1 MVKRLTIPLLALA
14 LCVSAR
20 FEKVVNYM
28 KMKPFVAALAVVAS
42 LLSFCSCEKEGV
54 KLFDGNY
61 SFKTSGILTIERTA
75 KVSESDASAEI
86 PARISDSGNRT
97 FKLPL
102 TSESGQMNIIKT
114 GDNSVIVTM
123 NIVGGDA
130 LVFNGKAEGK
140 VLTLDPAVRFLSFR
154 DGANTV
160 SLEITVSGTA
170 EKHDD
175 VAIFTLEYTG
185 GGETTLYDYK
195 ILASEVKCVAKLN
208 ED

>member
-1 MVKRLTIPLLALA
+1 M
-14 LCVSAR
+14 
-20 FEKVVNYM
+20 
-28 KMKPFVAALAVVAS
+28 S
-42 LLSFCSCEKEGV
+42 LISCEKEGV
-54 KLFDGNY
+54 KLFDGSY
-61 SFKTSGILTIERTA
+61 SFKTSGILTVERTA
-75 KVSESDASAEI
+75 KVSESDASAGILDI
-86 PARISDSGNRT
+86 PDGNRT
-97 FKLPL
+97 FRLAL
-102 TSESGQMNIIKT
+102 TSESGQMNVIKT

-123 NIVGGDA
+123 NVVGGDA
-130 LVFNGKAEGK
+130 FVFSGKAEGK
-140 VLTLDPAVRFLSFR
+140 VLTLDPAVRFVSFR

-175 VAIFTLEYTG
+175 VAVFTLEYTG

>member
-1 MVKRLTIPLLALA
+1 
-14 LCVSAR
+14 
-20 FEKVVNYM
+20 
-28 KMKPFVAALAVVAS
+28 MKPFVAALAVVVS
-42 LLSFCSCEKEGV
+42 LMSLISCEKEGV

-75 KVSESDASAEI
+75 KVSESDASAGILDI
-86 PARISDSGNRT
+86 PDGNRT
-97 FKLPL
+97 FRLAL
-102 TSESGQMNIIKT
+102 TSESGQMNVIKT

-123 NIVGGDA
+123 NVVGGEA
-130 LVFNGKAEGK
+130 FVFSGKAEGK
-140 VLTLDPAVRFLSFR
+140 VLTLDPAVRFVSFR

-160 SLEITVSGTA
+160 SLEVTVSGTA

>member
-1 MVKRLTIPLLALA
+1 
-14 LCVSAR
+14 
-20 FEKVVNYM
+20 
-28 KMKPFVAALAVVAS
+28 MKPFVAALAVVVS
-42 LLSFCSCEKEGV
+42 LMSLISCEKEGV

-61 SFKTSGILTIERTA
+61 SFKTSGILTVERTA
-75 KVSESDASAEI
+75 KVSESDASAGILDI
-86 PARISDSGNRT
+86 PDGNRT
-97 FKLPL
+97 FRLAL

-123 NIVGGDA
+123 NVVGGDA
-130 LVFNGKAEGK
+130 FVFSGKAEGK
-140 VLTLDPAVRFLSFR
+140 VLTLDPAVRFVSFR

>member
-1 MVKRLTIPLLALA
+1 MKF
-14 LCVSAR
+14 SSG
-20 FEKVVNYM
+20 FENVVNYM

-42 LLSFCSCEKEGV
+42 LMSLISCEKEGV

-61 SFKTSGILTIERTA
+61 SFKTSGILTVERTA
-75 KVSESDASAEI
+75 KVSESDASTGILDI
-86 PARISDSGNRT
+86 PDGNRT
-97 FKLPL
+97 FRLAL
-102 TSESGQMNIIKT
+102 TSESGQMNVIKT

-123 NIVGGDA
+123 NVVGGDA
-130 LVFNGKAEGK
+130 FVFSGKAEGK
-140 VLTLDPAVRFLSFR
+140 VLTLDPAVRFVSFR

-160 SLEITVSGTA
+160 SLEVTVSGTA

-175 VAIFTLEYTG
+175 VAVFTLEYTG

>member
-1 MVKRLTIPLLALA
+1 
-14 LCVSAR
+14 
-20 FEKVVNYM
+20 M

-42 LLSFCSCEKEGV
+42 LMSLISCEKEGV

-61 SFKTSGILTIERTA
+61 SFKTSGILTVERTA
-75 KVSESDASAEI
+75 KVSESDASTGILDI
-86 PARISDSGNRT
+86 PDGNRT
-97 FKLPL
+97 FRLAL
-102 TSESGQMNIIKT
+102 TSESGQMNVIKT

-123 NIVGGDA
+123 NVVGGDA
-130 LVFNGKAEGK
+130 FVFSGKAEGK
-140 VLTLDPAVRFLSFR
+140 VLTLDPAVRFVSFR

-160 SLEITVSGTA
+160 RLEITVSGTA

>member
-1 MVKRLTIPLLALA
+1 
-14 LCVSAR
+14 
-20 FEKVVNYM
+20 M
-28 KMKPFVAALAVVAS
+28 KTKPFVAALAVVVS
-42 LLSFCSCEKEGV
+42 LMSLISCEKEGV

-61 SFKTSGILTIERTA
+61 SFKTSGILTVERTA
-75 KVSESDASAEI
+75 KVSESDASAGILDI
-86 PARISDSGNRT
+86 PDGNRT
-97 FKLPL
+97 FRLAL
-102 TSESGQMNIIKT
+102 TSESGQMNVIKT

-123 NIVGGDA
+123 NVVGGDA
-130 LVFNGKAEGK
+130 FVFSGKAEGK
-140 VLTLDPAVRFLSFR
+140 VLTLDPAVRFVSFR

>member
-1 MVKRLTIPLLALA
+1 
-14 LCVSAR
+14 
-20 FEKVVNYM
+20 
-28 KMKPFVAALAVVAS
+28 MKPFVAALAVVVS
-42 LLSFCSCEKEGV
+42 LMYLISCEKEGV

-61 SFKTSGILTIERTA
+61 SFKTSGILTVERTA

-86 PARISDSGNRT
+86 LDIPDGNRT
-97 FKLPL
+97 FRLAL
-102 TSESGQMNIIKT
+102 TSESGQMNVIKT

-123 NIVGGDA
+123 NVVGGDA
-130 LVFNGKAEGK
+130 FVFSGKAEGK
-140 VLTLDPAVRFLSFR
+140 VLTLDPAVRFVSFR

-175 VAIFTLEYTG
+175 VAVFTLEYTG

>member
-1 MVKRLTIPLLALA
+1 
-14 LCVSAR
+14 
-20 FEKVVNYM
+20 M
-28 KMKPFVAALAVVAS
+28 KMKPFVAALAVVVS
-42 LLSFCSCEKEGV
+42 LMSLISCEKEGV

-61 SFKTSGILTIERTA
+61 SFKTSGILTVERTA
-75 KVSESDASAEI
+75 KVSESDASAGILDI
-86 PARISDSGNRT
+86 PDGNRT
-97 FKLPL
+97 FRLAL
-102 TSESGQMNIIKT
+102 TSESGQMNVIKT
-114 GDNSVIVTM
+114 GDNSLIVTM
-123 NIVGGDA
+123 NVVGGDA

>member
-1 MVKRLTIPLLALA
+1 
-14 LCVSAR
+14 
-20 FEKVVNYM
+20 M
-28 KMKPFVAALAVVAS
+28 KMKPFVAALAVVVS
-42 LLSFCSCEKEGV
+42 LMSFCSCEKEGV

-75 KVSESDASAEI
+75 KVSESDASAGILDI
-86 PARISDSGNRT
+86 PDGNRT
-97 FKLPL
+97 FRLAL
-102 TSESGQMNIIKT
+102 TSESGQMNVIKT

-123 NIVGGDA
+123 NVVGGDA
-130 LVFNGKAEGK
+130 FVFSGKAEGK
-140 VLTLDPAVRFLSFR
+140 VLTLDPAVRFVSFR

-160 SLEITVSGTA
+160 SLEVTVSGTA

-175 VAIFTLEYTG
+175 VAVFTLEYTG

>member
-1 MVKRLTIPLLALA
+1 
-14 LCVSAR
+14 
-20 FEKVVNYM
+20 
-28 KMKPFVAALAVVAS
+28 MKPFVAALAVVVS
-42 LLSFCSCEKEGV
+42 LMSLISCEKEGV

-61 SFKTSGILTIERTA
+61 SFKTSGILTVERTA
-75 KVSESDASAEI
+75 KVSESDASAGILDI
-86 PARISDSGNRT
+86 PDGNRT
-97 FKLPL
+97 FRLAL
-102 TSESGQMNIIKT
+102 TSESGQMNVIKT

-123 NIVGGDA
+123 NVVGGDA
-130 LVFNGKAEGK
+130 FVFSGKAEGK
-140 VLTLDPAVRFLSFR
+140 VLTLDPAVRFVSFR

-175 VAIFTLEYTG
+175 VAVFTLEYTG

>member
-1 MVKRLTIPLLALA
+1 
-14 LCVSAR
+14 
-20 FEKVVNYM
+20 M
-28 KMKPFVAALAVVAS
+28 KMKPFVAALAVVVS
-42 LLSFCSCEKEGV
+42 LMSLISCEKEGV

-61 SFKTSGILTIERTA
+61 SFKTSGILTVERTA
-75 KVSESDASAEI
+75 KVSESDASAGILDI
-86 PARISDSGNRT
+86 PDGNRT
-97 FKLPL
+97 FRLAL

-140 VLTLDPAVRFLSFR
+140 VLTLDPAVRFVSFR

-175 VAIFTLEYTG
+175 VAVFTLEYTG

>member
-1 MVKRLTIPLLALA
+1 
-14 LCVSAR
+14 
-20 FEKVVNYM
+20 M
-28 KMKPFVAALAVVAS
+28 KMKPFVAALAVVVS
-42 LLSFCSCEKEGV
+42 LMSLISCEKEGV

-75 KVSESDASAEI
+75 KVSESDASAGILDI
-86 PARISDSGNRT
+86 PDGNRT
-97 FKLPL
+97 FRLAL
-102 TSESGQMNIIKT
+102 TSESGQMNVIKI

-123 NIVGGDA
+123 NVVGGDA
-130 LVFNGKAEGK
+130 FVFSGKAEGK
-140 VLTLDPAVRFLSFR
+140 VLTLDPAVRFVSFR

>member
-1 MVKRLTIPLLALA
+1 
-14 LCVSAR
+14 
-20 FEKVVNYM
+20 
-28 KMKPFVAALAVVAS
+28 MKPFVAALAVVAS
-42 LLSFCSCEKEGV
+42 LMSFCSCEKEGV

-75 KVSESDASAEI
+75 KVSESDASAGILDI
-86 PARISDSGNRT
+86 PDGNRT
-97 FKLPL
+97 FRLAL
-102 TSESGQMNIIKT
+102 TSESGQMNVIKT

-123 NIVGGDA
+123 NVVGGDA
-130 LVFNGKAEGK
+130 FVFSGKAEGK
-140 VLTLDPAVRFLSFR
+140 VLTLDPAVRFVSFR

>member
-1 MVKRLTIPLLALA
+1 
-14 LCVSAR
+14 
-20 FEKVVNYM
+20 M
-28 KMKPFVAALAVVAS
+28 KMKPFVTALAVIVS
-42 LLSFCSCEKEGV
+42 LMSLISCEKEGV

-61 SFKTSGILTIERTA
+61 SFKTSGILTVERTA

-86 PARISDSGNRT
+86 SARASDNGNTGWPDIDLPDIPDVDFPDGNRT

-140 VLTLDPAVRFLSFR
+140 VLTLDPAVRFVSFR

-175 VAIFTLEYTG
+175 VAVFTLEYTG

-195 ILASEVKCVAKLN
+195 ILASEVKCVARLN

>member
-1 MVKRLTIPLLALA
+1 
-14 LCVSAR
+14 
-20 FEKVVNYM
+20 M
-28 KMKPFVAALAVVAS
+28 KMKPFVAALAVVVS
-42 LLSFCSCEKEGV
+42 LMSLISCEKEGV

-61 SFKTSGILTIERTA
+61 SFKTSGILTVKRTA

-86 PARISDSGNRT
+86 PARISDSGNTGWPDIDLPDLPDVDFPDGNRT

-123 NIVGGDA
+123 NVVGGDA

-140 VLTLDPAVRFLSFR
+140 VLTLDPAVRLLSFR

>member
-1 MVKRLTIPLLALA
+1 
-14 LCVSAR
+14 
-20 FEKVVNYM
+20 M

-75 KVSESDASAEI
+75 KVSESDASAGILDI
-86 PARISDSGNRT
+86 PDGNRT
-97 FKLPL
+97 FRLAL
-102 TSESGQMNIIKT
+102 TSESGQMNVIKT

-123 NIVGGDA
+123 NVVGGDA
-130 LVFNGKAEGK
+130 FVFSGKAEGK
-140 VLTLDPAVRFLSFR
+140 VLTLDPAVRFVSFR

>member
-1 MVKRLTIPLLALA
+1 
-14 LCVSAR
+14 
-20 FEKVVNYM
+20 M
-28 KMKPFVAALAVVAS
+28 KMKPFVAALAVVVS
-42 LLSFCSCEKEGV
+42 LMSLISCEKEGV

-61 SFKTSGILTIERTA
+61 SFKTSGILTVERTA
-75 KVSESDASAEI
+75 KVSESNASAGILDI
-86 PARISDSGNRT
+86 PDGNRT
-97 FKLPL
+97 FRLAL
-102 TSESGQMNIIKT
+102 TSESGQMNVIKT

-123 NIVGGDA
+123 NVVGGDA
-130 LVFNGKAEGK
+130 FVFSGKAEGK
-140 VLTLDPAVRFLSFR
+140 VLTLDPAVRFVSFR

-175 VAIFTLEYTG
+175 VAVFTLEYTG

>member
-1 MVKRLTIPLLALA
+1 
-14 LCVSAR
+14 
-20 FEKVVNYM
+20 
-28 KMKPFVAALAVVAS
+28 MKPFVAALAVVVS
-42 LLSFCSCEKEGV
+42 LMSLISCEKEGV

-61 SFKTSGILTIERTA
+61 SFKTSGILTVERTA
-75 KVSESDASAEI
+75 KVSESDASAGILDI
-86 PARISDSGNRT
+86 PDGNRT
-97 FKLPL
+97 FRLAL
-102 TSESGQMNIIKT
+102 TSESGQMNVIKT

-123 NIVGGDA
+123 NVVGGDA
-130 LVFNGKAEGK
+130 FVFSGKADGK
-140 VLTLDPAVRFLSFR
+140 VLTLDPAVRFVSFR

>member
-1 MVKRLTIPLLALA
+1 
-14 LCVSAR
+14 
-20 FEKVVNYM
+20 M
-28 KMKPFVAALAVVAS
+28 KMKPFVAALAVVVS
-42 LLSFCSCEKEGV
+42 LMSLISCEKEGV

-61 SFKTSGILTIERTA
+61 SFKTSGILTVERTA
-75 KVSESDASAEI
+75 KVSESDASTGILDI
-86 PARISDSGNRT
+86 PDGNCT
-97 FKLPL
+97 FRLAL
-102 TSESGQMNIIKT
+102 TSESGQMNVIKT

-123 NIVGGDA
+123 NVVGGDA
-130 LVFNGKAEGK
+130 FVFSGKAEGK
-140 VLTLDPAVRFLSFR
+140 VLTLDPAVRFVSFR

>member
-1 MVKRLTIPLLALA
+1 
-14 LCVSAR
+14 
-20 FEKVVNYM
+20 
-28 KMKPFVAALAVVAS
+28 MKPFVAALAVVAS
-42 LLSFCSCEKEGV
+42 LMSFCSCEKEGV

-75 KVSESDASAEI
+75 KVSESDASAGILDI
-86 PARISDSGNRT
+86 PDGNRT
-97 FKLPL
+97 FRLAL
-102 TSESGQMNIIKT
+102 TSESGQMNVIKT

-123 NIVGGDA
+123 NVVGGDA
-130 LVFNGKAEGK
+130 FVFSGKAEGK
-140 VLTLDPAVRFLSFR
+140 VLTLDPAVRFVSFR

-175 VAIFTLEYTG
+175 VAVFTLEYTG

>member
-1 MVKRLTIPLLALA
+1 
-14 LCVSAR
+14 
-20 FEKVVNYM
+20 M
-28 KMKPFVAALAVVAS
+28 KMKPFVAALAVVVS
-42 LLSFCSCEKEGV
+42 LMSLISCEKEGV

-61 SFKTSGILTIERTA
+61 SFKTSGILTVERTA
-75 KVSESDASAEI
+75 KVSESDASAGILDI
-86 PARISDSGNRT
+86 PDGNRT
-97 FKLPL
+97 FRLAL
-102 TSESGQMNIIKT
+102 TSESGQMNVIKT

-123 NIVGGDA
+123 NVVGGDA

>member
-1 MVKRLTIPLLALA
+1 
-14 LCVSAR
+14 
-20 FEKVVNYM
+20 
-28 KMKPFVAALAVVAS
+28 MKPFVAALAVVVS
-42 LLSFCSCEKEGV
+42 LMSLISCEKEGV

-61 SFKTSGILTIERTA
+61 SFKTSGILTVERTA
-75 KVSESDASAEI
+75 KVSESDASAGILDI
-86 PARISDSGNRT
+86 PDGNRT
-97 FKLPL
+97 FRLAL
-102 TSESGQMNIIKT
+102 TSESGQMNVIKT
-114 GDNSVIVTM
+114 EDNSVIVTM
-123 NIVGGDA
+123 NVVGGDA
-130 LVFNGKAEGK
+130 FVFSGKAEGK

-160 SLEITVSGTA
+160 TLEITVSGTA

>member
-1 MVKRLTIPLLALA
+1 
-14 LCVSAR
+14 
-20 FEKVVNYM
+20 M
-28 KMKPFVAALAVVAS
+28 KMKPFVAALAVVVS
-42 LLSFCSCEKEGV
+42 LMSFCSCEKEGV

-86 PARISDSGNRT
+86 PARISDSGNTGWPDIDLPDLPDVDFPDGNRT
-97 FKLPL
+97 FRLPL
-102 TSESGQMNIIKT
+102 TSESGQMNVIKT

-123 NIVGGDA
+123 NVVGGDA
-130 LVFNGKAEGK
+130 FVFSGKAEGK
-140 VLTLDPAVRFLSFR
+140 VLTLDPAVRFVSFR

-175 VAIFTLEYTG
+175 MAVFTLEYTG

>member
-1 MVKRLTIPLLALA
+1 
-14 LCVSAR
+14 
-20 FEKVVNYM
+20 M

-75 KVSESDASAEI
+75 KVSESDASAGILDI
-86 PARISDSGNRT
+86 PDGNRT
-97 FKLPL
+97 FRLAL
-102 TSESGQMNIIKT
+102 TSESGQMNVIKT

-123 NIVGGDA
+123 NVVGGDA
-130 LVFNGKAEGK
+130 FVFSGKAEGK
-140 VLTLDPAVRFLSFR
+140 VLTLDPAVRFVSFR

-175 VAIFTLEYTG
+175 VAVFTLEYTG

>member
-1 MVKRLTIPLLALA
+1 
-14 LCVSAR
+14 
-20 FEKVVNYM
+20 M
-28 KMKPFVAALAVVAS
+28 KMKPFVAALAVVVS
-42 LLSFCSCEKEGV
+42 LMSLISCEKEGV
-54 KLFDGNY
+54 KLFDGSY
-61 SFKTSGILTIERTA
+61 SFKTSGILTVERTA
-75 KVSESDASAEI
+75 KVSESDASAGILDI
-86 PARISDSGNRT
+86 PDGNRT
-97 FKLPL
+97 FRLAL
-102 TSESGQMNIIKT
+102 TSESGQMNVIKT

-123 NIVGGDA
+123 NVVGGDA
-130 LVFNGKAEGK
+130 FVFSGKAEGK
-140 VLTLDPAVRFLSFR
+140 VLTLDPAVRFVSFR

-175 VAIFTLEYTG
+175 VAVFTLEYTG

>member
-1 MVKRLTIPLLALA
+1 
-14 LCVSAR
+14 
-20 FEKVVNYM
+20 
-28 KMKPFVAALAVVAS
+28 MKPFVAALAVVVS
-42 LLSFCSCEKEGV
+42 LMSLISCEKEGV

-61 SFKTSGILTIERTA
+61 SFKTSGILTVERTA
-75 KVSESDASAEI
+75 KVSESDASAGILDI
-86 PARISDSGNRT
+86 PDGNRT
-97 FKLPL
+97 FRLAL
-102 TSESGQMNIIKT
+102 TSESGQMNVIKT

-123 NIVGGDA
+123 NVVGGDA
-130 LVFNGKAEGK
+130 FVFSGKAEGK
-140 VLTLDPAVRFLSFR
+140 VLTLDPAVRFVSFR

-160 SLEITVSGTA
+160 SLEVTVSGTA

-175 VAIFTLEYTG
+175 VAVFTLEYTG

>member
-1 MVKRLTIPLLALA
+1 
-14 LCVSAR
+14 
-20 FEKVVNYM
+20 M
-28 KMKPFVAALAVVAS
+28 KMKPFVAALAVVVS
-42 LLSFCSCEKEGV
+42 LMSLISCEKEGV

-61 SFKTSGILTIERTA
+61 SFKTSGILTVERTA
-75 KVSESDASAEI
+75 KVSESDASAGILDI
-86 PARISDSGNRT
+86 PDGNRT

-140 VLTLDPAVRFLSFR
+140 VLTLDPAVRFVSFR

>member
-1 MVKRLTIPLLALA
+1 
-14 LCVSAR
+14 
-20 FEKVVNYM
+20 M
-28 KMKPFVAALAVVAS
+28 KMKPFVAALAVVVS
-42 LLSFCSCEKEGV
+42 LMSLISCEKEGV

-75 KVSESDASAEI
+75 KVSESDASAGILDI
-86 PARISDSGNRT
+86 PDGNRT
-97 FKLPL
+97 FRLAL
-102 TSESGQMNIIKT
+102 TSESGQMNVIKT

-123 NIVGGDA
+123 NVVGGDA
-130 LVFNGKAEGK
+130 FVFSGKAEGK
-140 VLTLDPAVRFLSFR
+140 VLTLDPAVRFVSFR

-160 SLEITVSGTA
+160 SLEVTVSGTA

-175 VAIFTLEYTG
+175 VAVFTLEYTG

>member
-1 MVKRLTIPLLALA
+1 
-14 LCVSAR
+14 
-20 FEKVVNYM
+20 M
-28 KMKPFVAALAVVAS
+28 KMKPFVAALAVVVS
-42 LLSFCSCEKEGV
+42 LMSLISCEKEGV

-61 SFKTSGILTIERTA
+61 SFKTSGILTVERTA

-86 PARISDSGNRT
+86 LDIPDGNRT
-97 FKLPL
+97 FRLAL
-102 TSESGQMNIIKT
+102 TSESGQMNVIKT

-123 NIVGGDA
+123 NVVGGDA
-130 LVFNGKAEGK
+130 FVFSGKAEGK
-140 VLTLDPAVRFLSFR
+140 VLTLDPAVRFVSFR

>member
-1 MVKRLTIPLLALA
+1 
-14 LCVSAR
+14 
-20 FEKVVNYM
+20 
-28 KMKPFVAALAVVAS
+28 MKPFVAALAVVVS
-42 LLSFCSCEKEGV
+42 LISLISCEKEGV

-61 SFKTSGILTIERTA
+61 SFKTSGILTVERTA

-86 PARISDSGNRT
+86 LDIPDGNRT

>member
-1 MVKRLTIPLLALA
+1 
-14 LCVSAR
+14 
-20 FEKVVNYM
+20 M
-28 KMKPFVAALAVVAS
+28 KMKPFVAALAVVVS
-42 LLSFCSCEKEGV
+42 LMSLISCEKEGV

-61 SFKTSGILTIERTA
+61 SFKTSGILTVERTA
-75 KVSESDASAEI
+75 KVSESDASTEI
-86 PARISDSGNRT
+86 LDFPDGNRT
-97 FKLPL
+97 FRLAL
-102 TSESGQMNIIKT
+102 TSESGQMNVIKT

-123 NIVGGDA
+123 NVVGGDA
-130 LVFNGKAEGK
+130 FVFSGKAEGK
-140 VLTLDPAVRFLSFR
+140 VLTLDPAVRFVSFR

>member
-1 MVKRLTIPLLALA
+1 
-14 LCVSAR
+14 
-20 FEKVVNYM
+20 
-28 KMKPFVAALAVVAS
+28 MKPFVAALAVVAS
-42 LLSFCSCEKEGV
+42 LMSLISCEKEGV

-61 SFKTSGILTIERTA
+61 SFKTSGILTVERTA
-75 KVSESDASAEI
+75 KVSESDASAGILDI
-86 PARISDSGNRT
+86 PDGNRT
-97 FKLPL
+97 FRLAL
-102 TSESGQMNIIKT
+102 TSESGQMNVIKT

-123 NIVGGDA
+123 NVVGGDA
-130 LVFNGKAEGK
+130 FVFSGKAEGK
-140 VLTLDPAVRFLSFR
+140 VLTLDPAVRFVSFR

>member
-1 MVKRLTIPLLALA
+1 
-14 LCVSAR
+14 
-20 FEKVVNYM
+20 
-28 KMKPFVAALAVVAS
+28 MKPFVAALAVVVS
-42 LLSFCSCEKEGV
+42 LMSFCSCEKEGV

-75 KVSESDASAEI
+75 KVSESDASAGILDI
-86 PARISDSGNRT
+86 PDGNRT
-97 FKLPL
+97 FRLAL
-102 TSESGQMNIIKT
+102 TSESGQMNVIKT

-123 NIVGGDA
+123 NVVGGDA
-130 LVFNGKAEGK
+130 FVFSGKAEGK
-140 VLTLDPAVRFLSFR
+140 VLTLDPAVRFVSFR

-175 VAIFTLEYTG
+175 VAVFTLEYTG

>member
-1 MVKRLTIPLLALA
+1 
-14 LCVSAR
+14 
-20 FEKVVNYM
+20 M
-28 KMKPFVAALAVVAS
+28 KMKPFVAALAVVVS
-42 LLSFCSCEKEGV
+42 LMSLISCEKEGV

-61 SFKTSGILTIERTA
+61 SFKTSGILTVERTA

-86 PARISDSGNRT
+86 PARISDNGNTGWPDIDLPDLPDVNFPDGNRT

-123 NIVGGDA
+123 NVVGGDA
-130 LVFNGKAEGK
+130 FVFSGKAEGK
-140 VLTLDPAVRFLSFR
+140 VLTLDPAVRFVSFR

-195 ILASEVKCVAKLN
+195 VLASEVKCVAKLN

>member
-1 MVKRLTIPLLALA
+1 
-14 LCVSAR
+14 
-20 FEKVVNYM
+20 M
-28 KMKPFVAALAVVAS
+28 KMKPFVAALAVVVS
-42 LLSFCSCEKEGV
+42 LMSLISCEKEGV

-86 PARISDSGNRT
+86 PARISDSGNTGWPDIDLPDLPDVNFPDGNRT

-123 NIVGGDA
+123 NVVGGDA

>member
-1 MVKRLTIPLLALA
+1 
-14 LCVSAR
+14 
-20 FEKVVNYM
+20 M

-42 LLSFCSCEKEGV
+42 LMSFCSCEKEGV

-75 KVSESDASAEI
+75 KVSESDASAGILDI
-86 PARISDSGNRT
+86 PDGNRT
-97 FKLPL
+97 FRLAL
-102 TSESGQMNIIKT
+102 TSESGQMNVIKT

-123 NIVGGDA
+123 NVVGGDA
-130 LVFNGKAEGK
+130 FVFSGKAEGK
-140 VLTLDPAVRFLSFR
+140 VLTLDPAVRFVSFR

-175 VAIFTLEYTG
+175 VAVFTLEYTG

>member
-1 MVKRLTIPLLALA
+1 
-14 LCVSAR
+14 
-20 FEKVVNYM
+20 
-28 KMKPFVAALAVVAS
+28 MKPFIAALAVVVS
-42 LLSFCSCEKEGV
+42 LMSLISCEKEGV

-61 SFKTSGILTIERTA
+61 SFKTSGILTVERTA
-75 KVSESDASAEI
+75 KVSESDASAGILDI
-86 PARISDSGNRT
+86 PDGNRT
-97 FKLPL
+97 FRLAL
-102 TSESGQMNIIKT
+102 TSESGQMNVIKT

-123 NIVGGDA
+123 NVVGGDA
-130 LVFNGKAEGK
+130 FVFSGKAEGK
-140 VLTLDPAVRFLSFR
+140 VLTLDPAVRFVSFR

>member
-1 MVKRLTIPLLALA
+1 
-14 LCVSAR
+14 
-20 FEKVVNYM
+20 M
-28 KMKPFVAALAVVAS
+28 KMKPFVAALAVVVS
-42 LLSFCSCEKEGV
+42 LMSLISCEKEGV

-61 SFKTSGILTIERTA
+61 SFKTSGILTVERTA
-75 KVSESDASAEI
+75 KVSESDASAGILDI
-86 PARISDSGNRT
+86 PDGNRT
-97 FKLPL
+97 FKLAL

-130 LVFNGKAEGK
+130 LVFNGRAEGK

-185 GGETTLYDYK
+185 VGETTLYDYK
-195 ILASEVKCVAKLN
+195 ILASEIKCVAKLN

>member
-1 MVKRLTIPLLALA
+1 
-14 LCVSAR
+14 
-20 FEKVVNYM
+20 M

-42 LLSFCSCEKEGV
+42 LMSLISCEKEGV

-61 SFKTSGILTIERTA
+61 SFKTSGILTVERTA
-75 KVSESDASAEI
+75 KVSESDASAGILDI
-86 PARISDSGNRT
+86 PDGNRT
-97 FKLPL
+97 FRLAL
-102 TSESGQMNIIKT
+102 TSESGQMNVIKT

-123 NIVGGDA
+123 NVVGGDA
-130 LVFNGKAEGK
+130 FVFSGKAEGK
-140 VLTLDPAVRFLSFR
+140 VLTLDPAVRFVSFR